1 MDVRLYQA
9 GYLAIPLKANVLHS
23 LSPQPNF
30 LVIENI
36 FGRANA
42 EIPTMGLTV
51 VANSLYKIV
60 YREILAANEELG
72 RGEEMR
78 EIVYETANQYVP
90 MLIVPALSDYEY
102 LTASVEN
109 VNTMLSLF
117 QFRGS
122 LAGFQLIV
130 DETALAAIIESKTP
144 PVVEE
149 EEIPEEETPV

>member
-9 GYLAIPLKANVLHS
+9 GYLAIPLKANEEHS

-36 FGRANA
+36 FGRAKA
-42 EIPTMGLTV
+42 EIPTMGNVV

-72 RGEEMR
+72 RVEEMR
-78 EIVYETANQYVP
+78 EVVYETANQYVP
-90 MLIVPALSDYEY
+90 MLIVPALSDYGY

-109 VNTMLSLF
+109 VNAMLSLF

-122 LAGFQLIV
+122 LAGFQLVV
-130 DETALAAIIESKTP
+130 DEDVVAEIIADNTPAEEP
-144 PVVEE
+144 PVE
-149 EEIPEEETPV
+149 